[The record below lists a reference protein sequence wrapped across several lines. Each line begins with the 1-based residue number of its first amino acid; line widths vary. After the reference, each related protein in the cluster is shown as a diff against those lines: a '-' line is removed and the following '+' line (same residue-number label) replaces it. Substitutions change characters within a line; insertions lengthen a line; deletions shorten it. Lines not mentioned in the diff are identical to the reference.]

1 MKRFAPLAILA
12 FAVGRAAPGAAQ
24 QAAHPVIVTAG
35 LTAGAMRFKGGLTE
49 DVLTGVLQV
58 QPHPWLT
65 LGVAPTAARI
75 APPDSTAYS
84 GFGDLALSLGV
95 TRQFPGAASPAVGA
109 AVEVT
114 LPTGTTTGGIGSRDP
129 GWVADV
135 GAGFAPLPGSYL
147 FFNAGQSL
155 TPARLG
161 FARSVQSTSVGA
173 DGSFKLSDRVT
184 ATAAI
189 AADVAR
195 SDTLAPLTRTA
206 GAGLGFGLGGAA
218 RLMIDGSVGLNDRS
232 PQWQISVGLGT
243 AFSGLSPVGLG
254 NPFERVKKAFGQ
266 STTKVG
272 GSKGRGRVP

>member
-1 MKRFAPLAILA
+1 MKPSAPLAFFSTVLA
-12 FAVGRAAPGAAQ
+12 VAAPGAAQ
-24 QAAHPVIVTAG
+24 EAAHPSIVTAG
-35 LTAGAMRFKGGLTE
+35 ITAGAMRFKGGLTE
-49 DVLTGVLQV
+49 DVMTGVLQV

-84 GFGDLALSLGV
+84 GFGDLPVSLGL
-95 TRQFPGAASPAVGA
+95 TKQFPGGASPAVGA

>member
-1 MKRFAPLAILA
+1 MNRMAPLAILA
-12 FAVGRAAPGAAQ
+12 FALGRAAPGAAQ
-24 QAAHPVIVTAG
+24 EPAHPSTVTAG
-35 LTAGAMRFKGGLTE
+35 ITAGAMRFKGGLTE
-49 DVLTGVLQV
+49 DVMTGVLQV

-84 GFGDLALSLGV
+84 GFGDLPVSLGL
-95 TRQFPGAASPAVGA
+95 TKQLPGGASPAVGA

-129 GWVADV
+129 GWAADV
-135 GAGFAPLPGSYL
+135 GAGFAPRPGSYL
-147 FFNAGQSL
+147 FFNAGRSL
-155 TPARLG
+155 IPARLG

-184 ATAAI
+184 ATAAL

-195 SDTLAPLTRTA
+195 SDSLAPLTRTA

-218 RLMIDGSVGLNDRS
+218 RLMIDGSVGLNDQS
-232 PQWQISVGLGT
+232 PQWQLSIGLGT

-254 NPFERVKKAFGQ
+254 NPFERVRKAFGQ
-266 STTKVG
+266 SSTKVRG
-272 GSKGRGRVP
+272 GGVRKGVP

>member
-1 MKRFAPLAILA
+1 MKPSAPLAFFSTVLA
-12 FAVGRAAPGAAQ
+12 VAVPAAAQ
-24 QAAHPVIVTAG
+24 EASRASIVTAG
-35 LTAGAMRFKGGLTE
+35 LTAGAMRFKGGFTE

-65 LGVAPTAARI
+65 LGVAPTAARV

-84 GFGDLALSLGV
+84 GFGDLPLSLGL
-95 TRQFPGAASPAVGA
+95 TRQFPGRASPAVGA

-129 GWVADV
+129 GWAADV
-135 GAGFAPLPGSYL
+135 GAGFAPRPGSYL

-161 FARSVQSTSVGA
+161 FPRSVESTSVGA
-173 DGSFKLSDRVT
+173 DGSFKLSDRLT
-184 ATAAI
+184 ATASL

-218 RLMIDGSVGLNDRS
+218 RLMVDGSVGLNDQS
-232 PQWQISVGLGT
+232 PQWQLSIGLGT

-266 STTKVG
+266 STIKVG
-272 GSKGRGRVP
+272 GSKGRGRAP